1 MPPILGQRKA
11 NHSDIDL
18 VTGSLAEDAQADQCQ
33 RLLEE
38 NDQEKWP
45 VNSNG
50 VVIVVTRS

>member
-1 MPPILGQRKA
+1 MPPVLGQRKA